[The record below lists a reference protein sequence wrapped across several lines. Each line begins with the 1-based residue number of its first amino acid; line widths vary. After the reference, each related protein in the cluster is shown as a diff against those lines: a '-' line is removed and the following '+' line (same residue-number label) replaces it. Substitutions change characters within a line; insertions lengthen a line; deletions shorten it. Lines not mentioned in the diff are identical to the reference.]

1 MLSEDLFSVYIVD
14 IFRLINAQRA
24 QQVKTEY
31 LNEMHQRFSS
41 SNNSLVKFKSRR
53 VRDTRSI
60 LKDREDL
67 LARSDYRRYRTR
79 EFEDRSS
86 PCRYLRISKS
96 LTLSESSAWKVT
108 LDHRN
113 VRTSIPRS
121 CQSRNYIPSTS
132 GVALAGGTG
141 AREAASGRITVG
153 EHYTNGLPTKSSTDR
168 NFRRVSRRCVSR
180 SFFLPHSRP
189 SN

>member
-1 MLSEDLFSVYIVD
+1 M
-14 IFRLINAQRA
+14 INAQRA

-31 LNEMHQRFSS
+31 LNETHQRFSS
-41 SNNSLVKFKSRR
+41 SNNSLAKFPSRR
-53 VRDTRSI
+53 VRDTRSILKI

-86 PCRYLRISKS
+86 PRRYLRISKS

-132 GVALAGGTG
+132 GSSRGWYGRAG
-141 AREAASGRITVG
+141 SCVG
-153 EHYTNGLPTKSSTDR
+153 EN
-168 NFRRVSRRCVSR
+168 
-180 SFFLPHSRP
+180 HSRGALYER
-189 SN
+189 SAH